1 MVDLEQQRY
10 PVGRFQRPA
19 EPLDAATRSSLVD
32 EIERTPKIFRAL
44 VEGLTD
50 AELDTAYRDGGWTIR
65 QVVHHLPDSHMNSYV
80 RVKLAVTE
88 DTPVIKG
95 YDEGRWAEL
104 PDARSAPVA
113 LSLDLL
119 ESLHRRWVLFLRRL
133 SDQDFL
139 KAYVHPELGKVPLY
153 EVVAMYAWHGR
164 HHAAHIRHAL
174 QRMS

>member
-1 MVDLEQQRY
+1 MDPRY
-10 PVGRFQRPA
+10 PIGDFAMPA
-19 EPLDAATRSSLVD
+19 SV
-32 EIERTPKIFRAL
+32 TPALRQEAIQKIAETPTKFRAA
-44 VEGLTD
+44 VKGLSESQLHTP
-50 AELDTAYRDGGWTIR
+50 YRDGGWTIR
-65 QVVHHLPDSHMNSYV
+65 QVVHHVPDSHMNTYV

-88 DTPVIKG
+88 DTPAIKG

-119 ESLHRRWVLFLRRL
+119 EALHRRWVLFLRRL

>member
-1 MVDLEQQRY
+1 
-10 PVGRFQRPA
+10 
-19 EPLDAATRSSLVD
+19 
-32 EIERTPKIFRAL
+32 
-44 VEGLTD
+44 
-50 AELDTAYRDGGWTIR
+50 
-65 QVVHHLPDSHMNSYV
+65 MNSYV